1 MAGSLTILAFLIAWS
16 CSVAAIWS
24 TGSARARRL
33 VPVSGAL
40 LAGTAV
46 FGLVPELA
54 REIGWPVTL
63 GLVAAA
69 YAGLTILDK
78 QGYPVC
84 PSCSHGEGFA
94 FALIVATGLHAF
106 VDGWGM
112 AAVGTGGKA
121 SSALWIAILLHKL
134 PEGLAL
140 GTILRIGLG
149 RSVKA
154 LMLAA
159 CAEVPTILGGAIG
172 SRVPEGPWLYWPL
185 ALAGGTFLFLGIHAL
200 GIPAIERVREN
211 GSST

>member
-112 AAVGTGGKA
+112 AAVGAGGRVV
-121 SSALWIAILLHKL
+121 
-134 PEGLAL
+134 EG
-140 GTILRIGLG
+140 GLG
-149 RSVKA
+149 VVGRRRRRHEGEV
-154 LMLAA
+154 
-159 CAEVPTILGGAIG
+159 CARGAFTPDIYTC
-172 SRVPEGPWLYWPL
+172 SDLHL
-185 ALAGGTFLFLGIHAL
+185 ICA
-200 GIPAIERVREN
+200 
-211 GSST
+211 